1 MAVVL
6 SERAV
11 MVGGSVARLSYAL
24 GCFVAPRSMSRL
36 RLIGPDPGD
45 PYARMTTRAFGAL
58 HSNLALQTVRAALTD
73 RDVGFVLALNL
84 TSDIA
89 DTLGPTLEW
98 RYGDL
103 PTRAAL
109 VNAVVQS
116 VGLVTWSVLLWRR
129 RAGALAPKS
138 LD

>member
-1 MAVVL
+1 MAAGS

-11 MVGGSVARLSYAL
+11 MVGGSLARLSYAL
-24 GCFVAPRSMSRL
+24 GLLLAPRSMSRL

-58 HSNLALQTVRAALTD
+58 HANLALQTIRAAVAD
-73 RDVGFVLALNL
+73 RDAGFMLVLNL

-103 PTRAAL
+103 PTVAAAG
-109 VNAVVQS
+109 NAVVQS
-116 VGLVTWSVLLWRR
+116 MGLVTWSVLLWRR
-129 RAGALAPKS
+129 RTASSG
-138 LD
+138 

>member
-1 MAVVL
+1 MAMEL

-11 MVGGSVARLSYAL
+11 MVGGSFARLSYAL
-24 GCFVAPRSMSRL
+24 GLLVAPRSMSRL
-36 RLIGPDPGD
+36 RLIGPDPPD
-45 PYARMTTRAFGAL
+45 PFARMTTRAFGAL
-58 HSNLALQTVRAALTD
+58 HANLALQTIRAAVTD

-103 PTRAAL
+103 PMRWAV
-109 VNAVVQS
+109 VNAAVQS
-116 VGLVTWSVLLWRR
+116 LGLVAWSVLLRRR
-129 RAGALAPKS
+129 RAMSPAPES
-138 LD
+138 FH

>member
-1 MAVVL
+1 MAAGS

-11 MVGGSVARLSYAL
+11 MVGGSFARLSYAL
-24 GCFVAPRSMSRL
+24 GLLLAPRSMSRL

-58 HSNLALQTVRAALTD
+58 HANLALQTIRAALSD

-103 PTRAAL
+103 PVVAAI
-109 VNAVVQS
+109 
-116 VGLVTWSVLLWRR
+116 GT
-129 RAGALAPKS
+129 P
-138 LD
+138 